1 MDADEESELLAIFLT
16 IMDEGGP
23 LPPGTGERVL
33 NAIRE
38 ACVNL
43 PYDESTTRPR
53 WIITVMSRT
62 LDLLEE

>member
-1 MDADEESELLAIFLT
+1 MPPRRRLLAIFVT
-16 IMDEGGP
+16 IWTKAARSR
-23 LPPGTGERVL
+23 PGAGERVL

-62 LDLLEE
+62 LDLLEG